1 MIVTVNTNYIF
12 NNEIMST
19 NALSVKYKPTCN
31 IRYGWCYENDE
42 LLDKSIKESM
52 EYALKELDCSE
63 ASRWWIR
70 VAIQNLYVDDTDF
83 RDAIDNFEEREPF
96 LSSLDLTDINKEV
109 AEIYVEE
116 LISVRNDASMLK
128 TISPFELFALL
139 KKAEEMDEHFS
150 PSIFPPGTLR
160 LGLHLYRLQKLGY
173 EVKTY
178 KERGVFWQ
186 NLYREGVINPK
197 WPVLI
202 NFGPAKWIGWAGE
215 NWLGQAISL
224 KPEAFA
230 DGYVELSCLYA
241 GWSCP
246 TIVKK
251 WSSGVRVV
259 KKLRTSMLLEF
270 DESLVKPSVLING
283 KMKQTSSCGK
293 YIATIQM
300 HGESSVYVYYRSKT
314 DCQRYLV
321 YTEDIDCG
329 K

>member
-1 MIVTVNTNYIF
+1 MN
-12 NNEIMST
+12 T
-19 NALSVKYKPTCN
+19 NALSIKYKPTCN
-31 IRYGWCYENDE
+31 IRYGWCFENDE
-42 LLDKSIKESM
+42 LRDKNIKESM
-52 EYALKELDCSE
+52 EDALKELDCSE

-96 LSSLDLTDINKEV
+96 LSSLDLKDIDIDV

-116 LISVRNDASMLK
+116 LVSLRNNALMLK
-128 TISPFELFALL
+128 TIPPSELFALM
-139 KKAEEMDEHFS
+139 KSAEEKDDHFNYR
-150 PSIFPPGTLR
+150 IFPPSTPI
-160 LGLHLYRLQKLGY
+160 LGLHLNRLRKLGY
-173 EVKTY
+173 EVKSN
-178 KERGVFWQ
+178 KERGIFWQ
-186 NLYREGVINPK
+186 SLYREEVINPK

-215 NWLGQAISL
+215 EWLGQAISL

-241 GWSCP
+241 GWYGP

-251 WSSGVRVV
+251 WSSGVRIV
-259 KKLRTSMLLEF
+259 KRLKTSVLLEF
-270 DESLVKPSVLING
+270 DDSLVKPSVTING
-283 KMKQTSSCGK
+283 KTESTSSCGK
-293 YIATIQM
+293 YIAAIQM

-314 DCQRYLV
+314 DNERYLV
-321 YTEDIDCG
+321 YTEEIDCG